1 VERVS
6 LGSPEGAGL
15 MRHLVHLSKRAWTS
29 MSNAPL
35 SGRDVE
41 IAERV
46 LTVDEFDMW
55 WTMQP
60 RDQAHSLLVLRRFVD
75 MYPPATRVEQAAALL
90 HDVGKNESRLGWF
103 ARVLATI
110 VGPRGSRFRAY
121 HDHVE
126 IGARM
131 LDGVSDPRTIALIRG
146 SVDDS
151 AARALQR
158 ADDI

>member
-1 VERVS
+1 M
-6 LGSPEGAGL
+6 
-15 MRHLVHLSKRAWTS
+15 MRHLVHLAKRAWTS
-29 MSNAPL
+29 MSNSPL

-46 LTVDEFDMW
+46 LTVDEFDLW
-55 WTMQP
+55 WAMQP
-60 RDQAHSLLVLRRFVD
+60 RDQAHSLVVLRRFVD
-75 MYPPATRVEQAAALL
+75 VYPPATRVEQAAALL
-90 HDVGKNESRLGWF
+90 HDVGKIEARLGWSG
-103 ARVLATI
+103 RILATVI
-110 VGPRGSRFRAY
+110 GPRGVRFRAY

-131 LDGVSDPRTIALIRG
+131 LEDVSDPRTVALIRG
-146 SVDDS
+146 TIDDP